1 MMPDLPNV
9 GLERD
14 IAQFIVSEIEHNNL
28 MFCFYIRIFSYSF
41 VCFFCNLRSS
51 LKIQRFAQMV

>member
-41 VCFFCNLRSS
+41 GTKL
-51 LKIQRFAQMV
+51 FASFVILGVL